1 MLGISW
7 GIVSVVMLLAYGN
20 GFHDAVA
27 AGFRGA
33 FGSGVAVIWPGQTSM
48 QAGGERAGRRVR
60 LQVADVQALETLP
73 LIRSASPEFFE
84 RLPVAYGDARH
95 VPASAA
101 STRSTARC
109 APRTRRRGRAAS

>member
-20 GFHDAVA
+20 GFHARSD

-33 FGSGVAVIWPGQTSM
+33 FGNGVVGLVAGQTSM

-60 LQVADVQALETLP
+60 LTVDDVEALARAAAGQVRQPEYVQDACRSLRRQADEL
-73 LIRSASPEFFE
+73 
-84 RLPVAYGDARH
+84 
-95 VPASAA
+95 PASAA
-101 STRSTARC
+101 WRPPT
-109 APRTRRRGRAAS
+109 G